1 MPIALK
7 EKIYSVKFHSM
18 PGVIFVVSMNHLNG
32 FYKVPKVP
40 IFTRNRFKIRQERS
54 PNIPFIWQSVTRLV
68 RSCFISTLPTRKHLK
83 SITLNSNITFFF
95 LSNSVLYF
103 NWLSFSSF
111 NQRWSENSKCW
122 LEISVISY

>member
-7 EKIYSVKFHSM
+7 EQIYSVKFHSM

-54 PNIPFIWQSVTRLV
+54 PCKYSVYLAV
-68 RSCFISTLPTRKHLK
+68 RYAPGKELFYIHLK
-83 SITLNSNITFFF
+83 SHTDEL
-95 LSNSVLYF
+95 
-103 NWLSFSSF
+103 
-111 NQRWSENSKCW
+111 
-122 LEISVISY
+122 